1 MSAEYKDLRKLLGL
15 FLRPRKEEARTATVE
30 TPLKSNN
37 VFNTIYQSGK
47 SLGAAVPKTEAL
59 TRISNGPP
67 SGTVS

>member
-15 FLRPRKEEARTATVE
+15 FLRPRKEARSATVK